1 MCECVC
7 VCERACVRASVCL
20 FYFAS
25 SHGETFVSRKER
37 KRKVKEDSEQNN
49 IVEWTGKEDIR
60 KEEVPGG
67 GRSMR
72 GHILTYSRL

>member
-1 MCECVC
+1 M
-7 VCERACVRASVCL
+7 RASVCL
-20 FYFAS
+20 SVCQFYFAS
-25 SHGETFVSRKER
+25 SHGETFVICKGRER
-37 KRKVKEDSEQNN
+37 SERGFGTNV
-49 IVEWTGKEDIR
+49 VEWTGKEDIG